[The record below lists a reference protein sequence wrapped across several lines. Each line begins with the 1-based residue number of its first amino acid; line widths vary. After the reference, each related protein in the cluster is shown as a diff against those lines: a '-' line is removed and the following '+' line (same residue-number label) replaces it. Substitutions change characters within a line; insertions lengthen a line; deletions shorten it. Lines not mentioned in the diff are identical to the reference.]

1 MDGSKLLMIGGLG
14 VGGYLAYQWYQKNYG
29 ATVAAPA
36 AAASA
41 AAASSPTAAASVPA
55 SASAAAARP
64 LDSIYQALAAAASA
78 GGVNPATGV
87 SSAGQNIDSNGWNW
101 YLSSVY
107 SLPGGAALPGGLF
120 PGTDGQPMTLAAY
133 WGVMAPWL
141 ASTQGLSGLGI
152 FGGLGAIAARSRM
165 RRAY

>member
-29 ATVAAPA
+29 AVVAPAAAPA
-36 AAASA
+36 AT
-41 AAASSPTAAASVPA
+41 AAASSPAVSTPA
-55 SASAAAARP
+55 PAPVARP
-64 LDSIYQALAAAASA
+64 LDAIYQALAAAASA
-78 GGVNPATGV
+78 GGVNLTTGV
-87 SSAGQNIDSNGWNW
+87 SSTGQNIDSNGWNW

-107 SLPGGAALPGGLF
+107 SLPGGAALPGSLF
-120 PGTDGQPMTLAAY
+120 PNTDGQPMTLAAY

-141 ASTQGLSGLGI
+141 ASTQGLSGLGT
-152 FGGLGAIAARSRM
+152 FGGLGAIAARM

>member
-1 MDGSKLLMIGGLG
+1 MDGSKLVMIGGLG

-29 ATVAAPA
+29 AVVAPAAAPA
-36 AAASA
+36 AT
-41 AAASSPTAAASVPA
+41 AAASSPAAAT
-55 SASAAAARP
+55 SAAAPAPAARS

-87 SSAGQNIDSNGWNW
+87 SSQGQNIDSNGWNW

-107 SLPGGAALPGGLF
+107 TLPGGAVLPGGLF

-141 ASTQGLSGLGI
+141 ASSQGLSGLGT
-152 FGGLGAIAARSRM
+152 FGGLGAIAARM